1 ALTYYVAHIVGFLAV
16 VLIGGGEY
24 SLWIFLVVFIVIPM
38 VFAAVWF
45 RFFRRGPLEAVMY
58 SAARRASGPRP
69 ARQEDK
75 VPATSLAS
83 PAAEPTAGTLTAVQL
98 IAKTMSTATLKT
110 VNHNLSRMM
119 PTNSRSNALGK

>member
-1 ALTYYVAHIVGFLAV
+1 MLVPVNNLGRMALTYYVAHIVGFLAV
-16 VLIGGGEY
+16 VLIGSGEY
-24 SLWIFLVVFIVIPM
+24 SLWILLVGFIVIPM

-75 VPATSLAS
+75 VPAKA
-83 PAAEPTAGTLTAVQL
+83 
-98 IAKTMSTATLKT
+98 
-110 VNHNLSRMM
+110 
-119 PTNSRSNALGK
+119 